1 MKQNERPTA
10 IAALILAILGL
21 LCFMLSLFP
30 SYDQTD
36 TFIILFV
43 IFFILAFVI
52 GGISLFIKSSAI
64 GWIAFVIGGVFGLGI
79 LILVLMMQ
87 DMCVVC

>member
-10 IAALILAILGL
+10 IAALTLAILGL
-21 LCFMLSLFP
+21 LCFILSLFP
-30 SYDQTD
+30 SYDETD

-43 IFFILAFVI
+43 IFFILAFVL
-52 GGISLFIKSSAI
+52 GGISLFIKSNAMA
-64 GWIAFVIGGVFGLGI
+64 WIAFVIGGVFALGI